1 MSPLGS
7 PQRSAEVS
15 TQTSWPPRPVGQTSW
30 PGGPKR
36 LSTLSARV
44 GGKFGWPTLYGK
56 SDRRTGHPILKPSP
70 PATFGHLNVCAH
82 DVCPSEAGGTTWKG
96 GQLDSRKHPSRGTF
110 RGVPDGLPSTS
121 SLLDRLPLHGSQR
134 LGPSG
139 LARVVGAV
147 YRWRP
152 LHCGQRR
159 PKPGCPAP
167 GADGVSAVRRRVRG
181 AGPLTR
187 GPYAAAWQRP
197 QGRPAGVLRADRLL
211 EGYTVWAIGWSHVC
225 RRYAGGVAV

>member
-70 PATFGHLNVCAH
+70 PSN
-82 DVCPSEAGGTTWKG
+82 
-96 GQLDSRKHPSRGTF
+96 F
-110 RGVPDGLPSTS
+110 RTP
-121 SLLDRLPLHGSQR
+121 QR
-134 LGPSG
+134 LC
-139 LARVVGAV
+139 ARCV
-147 YRWRP
+147 
-152 LHCGQRR
+152 
-159 PKPGCPAP
+159 PK
-167 GADGVSAVRRRVRG
+167 
-181 AGPLTR
+181 
-187 GPYAAAWQRP
+187 
-197 QGRPAGVLRADRLL
+197 
-211 EGYTVWAIGWSHVC
+211 
-225 RRYAGGVAV
+225 